1 MADKQLL
8 KDFYSIA
15 DELEKNLIRFEE
27 LDEQLEVAK
36 EKNDVEAAQKLL
48 KEYEIVSK
56 NIEVLKLKSEKL
68 KENK

>member
-8 KDFYSIA
+8 KDFYLIA
-15 DELEKNLIRFEE
+15 DELEKNLIRFKE
-27 LDEQLEVAK
+27 LDEQLEVVK

>member
-8 KDFYSIA
+8 KDFYLIV

-27 LDEQLEVAK
+27 LDEQLKVAK

-56 NIEVLKLKSEKL
+56 NIEALKIKSEKL

>member
-15 DELEKNLIRFEE
+15 AELEKNLIRFKE

-36 EKNDVEAAQKLL
+36 ETNDVETAQKLL
-48 KEYEIVSK
+48 KEYENVSK

-68 KENK
+68 KESK

>member
-1 MADKQLL
+1 MVDKQLL
-8 KDFYSIA
+8 KDFYLIA
-15 DELEKNLIRFEE
+15 DELEKNLIRFKE

-36 EKNDVEAAQKLL
+36 ETNDVETAQNLL

-68 KENK
+68 KESK

>member
-15 DELEKNLIRFEE
+15 AELEKNLIRFKE

-36 EKNDVEAAQKLL
+36 ETNDVETAQNLL

-68 KENK
+68 KESK